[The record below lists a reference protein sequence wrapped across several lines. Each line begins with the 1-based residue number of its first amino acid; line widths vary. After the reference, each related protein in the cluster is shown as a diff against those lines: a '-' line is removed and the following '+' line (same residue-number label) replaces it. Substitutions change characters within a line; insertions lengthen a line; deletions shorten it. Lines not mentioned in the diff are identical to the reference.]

1 MLKYYLNT
9 MQKSALPGDD
19 SEYESCG
26 MNNLINLDNRLSL
39 KNMIKICK
47 EYQKKNPA
55 YCLFKFD
62 KSTYESTLIYR

>member
-9 MQKSALPGDD
+9 MEKSALPSDD

-39 KNMIKICK
+39 KNMIELCK
-47 EYQKKNPA
+47 QYQKINPK
-55 YCLFKFD
+55 YCLFKFN
-62 KSTYESTLIYR
+62 KCNYESTLIYR